1 MLVSLVL
8 YLYNGDG
15 QPGCPHRYLAA
26 VSRLGAHGV
35 PTVNQG
41 GLTGNWFPR
50 DLVAPPYAAAFAS
63 RTRPNWAAVSS
74 PSFFRRSASG
84 GARRRAR
91 PEKSSSAR

>member
-1 MLVSLVL
+1 MLIWLVLVSLVLVSLVL

-41 GLTGNWFPR
+41 GMTGNWFPR
-50 DLVAPPYAAAFAS
+50 DLLAHPPAHQ
-63 RTRPNWAAVSS
+63 
-74 PSFFRRSASG
+74 
-84 GARRRAR
+84 
-91 PEKSSSAR
+91 